1 MSYIYDEEMY
11 ITYKYLIFL
20 IKLKKGQFQYILI
33 FNEKILKFAYPVL
46 NPVRIFIFIDPGRLT
61 ATR

>member
-1 MSYIYDEEMY
+1 MK
-11 ITYKYLIFL
+11 KY
-20 IKLKKGQFQYILI
+20 
-33 FNEKILKFAYPVL
+33 LKFAYPVL